1 MTEQPKHD
9 GWGALI
15 TAKLV
20 CCGGLLLFATGYL
33 TVSGIGAWLYGGG
46 AVGLGLALLAVAL
59 LVLWRRRGTGK
70 APSDERPGLVD
81 TEQAK

>member
-15 TAKLV
+15 AAKLV
-20 CCGGLLLFATGYL
+20 CCGGLLLFATGAL
-33 TVSGIGAWLYGGG
+33 TMNGIATWLIGGG
-46 AVGLGLALLAVAL
+46 AKWFGLGALAVAL
-59 LVLWRRRGTGK
+59 LVFWRRK
-70 APSDERPGLVD
+70 KIDNAPPDGRACLVD